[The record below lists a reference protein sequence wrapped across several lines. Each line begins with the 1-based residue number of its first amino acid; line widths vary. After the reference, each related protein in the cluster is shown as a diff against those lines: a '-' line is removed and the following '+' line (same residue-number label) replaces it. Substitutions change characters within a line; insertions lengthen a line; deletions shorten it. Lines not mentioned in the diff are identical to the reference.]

1 MDLFKLIA
9 AKRLEVS
16 NLVSEV
22 EAISTLAEKEKRD
35 ITAVEKTRMEEI
47 TNADGLLT
55 THSKEITNLEAR
67 LAVLEEAKRVMAPRL
82 NAQIAAS
89 QLASDGSDDSDV
101 IANIKIPARARRS
114 FDSKAFTNEREAY
127 AAGQWCMATIGQKP
141 KAKQWCI
148 DNGVMNAQSEGVNTA
163 GGYLV
168 PEFFETSIIR
178 IVESYGVFRQN
189 AYVYPMGSDTVKVP
203 RRTSGYTVYY
213 VGENATIT
221 ASDMAFNQIA
231 LVAKKAAILTQIS
244 NELNEDEVVG
254 LAGLMSQ
261 EFGYAL
267 ALAED
272 QAGFIGDGTSTYG
285 GIQGLVTRLA
295 AGSISTAASSQTAFS
310 TLTLASFNKAKGL
323 LPQYNGAVNR
333 WYISKQ
339 GFAQSMELLA
349 VAAGG
354 ITTREIASGMQQTF
368 LGDPVVFSQVLPITG
383 AAQASAIVAYY
394 GDLRMAATMG
404 TRRQMNISSDSSIY
418 FKEDAI
424 AVRCTERFDINVHGI
439 GTSTVAGPLI
449 ALKMAAS

>member
-1 MDLFKLIA
+1 MDLYKLIA

-47 TNADGLLT
+47 TNADGLLK

-82 NAQIAAS
+82 NEQIAATQS
-89 QLASDGSDDSDV
+89 ASGESDDSDV
-101 IANIKIPARARRS
+101 IANIKIPAKARRS
-114 FDSKAFTNEREAY
+114 FDNKAFTNEREAY
-127 AAGQWCMATIGQKP
+127 AAGQWCLATIGNKP

-148 DNGVMNAQSEGVNTA
+148 DNGVMNSQSEGVNTA
-163 GGYLV
+163 GGFLV
-168 PEFFETSIIR
+168 PDFFETSIIR

-221 ASDMAFNQIA
+221 ASDMAFNQIS

-272 QAGFIGDGTSTYG
+272 QAGFLGDGSSTYG
-285 GIQGLVTRLA
+285 GIVGLKNKLL
-295 AGSISTAASSQTAFS
+295 AGSIFDAASTHTAFS
-310 TLTLASFNKAKGL
+310 TLSLVDFNKAKGL
-323 LPQYNGAVNR
+323 LPQYNGSVNK
-333 WYISKQ
+333 WYMSKQ

-354 ITTREIASGMQQTF
+354 ITTRDIASGMQQTF
-368 LGDPVVFSQVLPITG
+368 LGDPVVFTQVLPVTA

-404 TRRQMNISSDSSIY
+404 TRRQMNITSDSSIY

-424 AVRCTERFDINVHGI
+424 AVRCTERYDVNVHEV
-439 GTSTVAGPLI
+439 GTATVAGPII
-449 ALKMAAS
+449 ALKLAAS